1 MLRTELTLTRTRVP
15 LGGSSRTEPMWVGDR
30 IQRMDADLLRGQIQA
45 AEEALD
51 LVRRVDER
59 THAQLIPDL
68 EALLAEKRQ
77 ALRDLEEA
85 EKAEDHSDRAA

>member
-1 MLRTELTLTRTRVP
+1 
-15 LGGSSRTEPMWVGDR
+15 
-30 IQRMDADLLRGQIQA
+30 MDADLLRRHIQA

-51 LVRRVDER
+51 LVRRVNDR
-59 THAQLIPDL
+59 KHPQLIADL

-85 EKAEDHSDRAA
+85 EKADDHSDRAA